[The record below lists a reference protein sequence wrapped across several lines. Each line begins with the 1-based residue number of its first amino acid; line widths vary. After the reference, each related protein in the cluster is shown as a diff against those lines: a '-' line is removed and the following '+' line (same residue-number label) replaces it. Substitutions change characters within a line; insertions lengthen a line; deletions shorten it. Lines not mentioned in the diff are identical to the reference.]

1 MLSIC
6 IPCYNKHELTLDC
19 ITAIREHTQ
28 DCEIIIVDNGSTPP
42 IQQPY
47 TGFIETTVIRN
58 EENLGFPKAINQGI
72 KAAKGDV
79 IVLLNNDVFVTPG
92 CLNRMANYLS
102 MYNIDIIGP
111 CTNFCAGI
119 QNVQLPCYDNIN
131 QLNTEAGY
139 FYEENRETFTNVNWV
154 IGFCMMFKK
163 TLYDE
168 LGEFD
173 ESLWPCSGEEI
184 DFCFRAKEKGYYIAI
199 ANDTYVHHE
208 GSQTFKEMGY
218 VGKKYDEL
226 CVRNDAHLA
235 KKWGVDF
242 WKNQVV
248 VDAKEGI
255 DVKEGIKEPIF
266 GDYTYVDGTL
276 NITFPEAAQ
285 LTIGKFCS
293 IAQGC
298 NIIMGGNHRG
308 DWIST
313 YPFPADGLFAD
324 SPKIPVSEYRT
335 SNGDV
340 NIGND
345 VWIGS
350 NVTILSGVT
359 IGDGA
364 IIAAGSVVSKD
375 VDPYTM
381 VAGNPAVIKKFRF
394 TTNKIKRLLE
404 IKWWDWS
411 EDEIRKIIPML
422 MSDNID
428 KLFKYC
434 DEHCDGKGGM

>member
-1 MLSIC
+1 MLSITIPVFNKQDLSYEC
-6 IPCYNKHELTLDC
+6 IQTVLD
-19 ITAIREHTQ
+19 TTT
-28 DCEIIIVDNGSTPP
+28 DCEIIVVDNGSNPP
-42 IQQPY
+42 FKPPFG
-47 TGFIETTVIRN
+47 GFTEITVIRN
-58 EENLGFPKAINQGI
+58 EENTGFPHAVNQGI
-72 KAAKGDV
+72 KAAKGDT

-92 CLNRMANYLS
+92 CLNRLDNYIS

-111 CTNFCAGI
+111 CTNYCAGI
-119 QNVQLPCYDNIN
+119 QRVQLPVYNSLD

-139 FYEENRETFTNVNWV
+139 FYEENKETFTNVNWV

-163 TLYDE
+163 SLYDE

-184 DFCFRAKEKGYYIAI
+184 DFCFRAKEKGYSIAI

-208 GSQTFKEMGY
+208 GSKTFEIMGY
-218 VGKKYDEL
+218 VDEKYTEL
-226 CVRNDAHLA
+226 CNRNDTHLA
-235 KKWGVDF
+235 NKWGANF
-242 WKNQVV
+242 WQNQAVV
-248 VDAKEGI
+248 EDKREA
-255 DVKEGIKEPIF
+255 KEPIF

-276 NITFPEAAQ
+276 NITFSDAAQ
-285 LTIGKFCS
+285 LTVGKFCS

-298 NIIMGGNHRG
+298 NIILGGNHRG

-313 YPFPADGLFAD
+313 YPFPAEGLFIN
-324 SPKIPVSEYRT
+324 SPNIPVNEYRT
-335 SNGDV
+335 SKGDV

-364 IIAAGSVVSKD
+364 IIAAGSVVSKN

-381 VAGNPAVIKKFRF
+381 VAGNPAVVKKLRF
-394 TTNKIKRLLE
+394 TTNKIQRLLE
-404 IKWWDWS
+404 IKWWDWP
-411 EDEIRKIIPML
+411 EDEIRKVIPIL
-422 MSDNID
+422 MSGDVD
-428 KLFKYC
+428 KFFKYC
-434 DEHCDGKGGM
+434 DEREVA